1 MLHNFCEFATDYP
14 KLLRNLRDP
23 RRLRESER
31 VVQFPFL
38 LPTAGEKTEEELAR
52 LAEKRKEQGKKLQE
66 MAARTRME
74 KACVPRSQSYL
85 VSFILGSILQ
95 LMQQENELQQL
106 LILRDD
112 RGDCSKREW
121 MVHRSISDNPL
132 LLTKP

>member
-14 KLLRNLRDP
+14 KLLRSLRDP
-23 RRLRESER
+23 QRLRENER

-38 LPTAGEKTEEELAR
+38 LPTAGEKTEEEVAR

-74 KACVPRSQSYL
+74 KACVPRFQFHL
-85 VSFILGSILQ
+85 VLFILGSIVQ

-106 LILRDD
+106 LILRED

-121 MVHRSISDNPL
+121 MVHLSISNNTL
-132 LLTKP
+132 SLTKP